1 MVFLDV
7 QRQVIPVAEKILL
20 EKSALWGIALRNNRA
35 SKLVAKSTKLEWKE
49 MVTGA
54 IKLNVTAWIASW
66 YFDWTDK
73 NFSINTSNL
82 MVWDIISFQ
91 DSTFKAKGDLRIIIT
106 ALVDS
111 WTAKAR
117 KIGGSNI
124 AITTTDWA
132 FVDSMAEADGS
143 QVSKR
148 RAMEV
153 PSTLYNFT
161 QIIRAGHSISWT
173 DATTLNYSFADTKKE
188 LREQAYDKFTR
199 ALDWVI
205 TSSVRMSL
213 ALPEG
218 WVRRIAGWLNYFA
231 LNNFDPSTWDYSS
244 PSSVNVKVVNGVITK
259 EHINFAFKHVIEN
272 GGALDALVANTA
284 QLMQIATLYQDKV
297 NVNVI
302 NGTVAWVVGG
312 AVQVLKSPI
321 NVAGNEIKALYLD
334 TRMPQ
339 DEIQFFNTNTIEAV
353 PLEWRGALEEITEPT
368 AKNDNYSIDLLG
380 EWTVKIKN
388 AKSNTFVLKGLTL
401 PTAP

>member
-1 MVFLDV
+1 MFLDV

-20 EKSALWGIALRNNRA
+20 GKSALWGIALKNNRA
-35 SKLVAKSTKLEWKE
+35 TKLVAKTTRLEWKE

-66 YFDWTDK
+66 YFDGTDK
-73 NFSINTSNL
+73 DFSINTSNL
-82 MVWDIISFQ
+82 LIWDIISFQ
-91 DSTFKAKGDLRIIIT
+91 DSTFKAKWDLRIIVT
-106 ALVDS
+106 ALVDGG
-111 WTAKAR
+111 TAKAR
-117 KIGGSNI
+117 KISGSDV

-132 FVDSMAEADGS
+132 FVDTMAEAEGS
-143 QVSKR
+143 QVTKR
-148 RAMEV
+148 RALEV

-161 QIIRAGHSISWT
+161 QIIRAGHSIPGT
-173 DATTLNYSFADTKKE
+173 DVATMNYSFDDTKKE
-188 LREQAYDKFTR
+188 LRGQAYDKFTR
-199 ALDWVI
+199 ALDWLV

-218 WVRRIAGWLNYFA
+218 WVRRISGWLNYFA
-231 LNNFDPSTWDYSS
+231 LNNFDPSTGDYAS
-244 PSSVNVKVVNGVITK
+244 PSTVNLKVVNGALVK
-259 EHINFAFKHVIEN
+259 DHINFAFKYVIEN
-272 GGALDALVANTA
+272 GGKLNALAANTA
-284 QLMQIATLYQDKV
+284 QLMEIASLYQDKV

-321 NVAGNEIKALYLD
+321 SVAGNEINAIYLD

-339 DEIQFFNTNTIEAV
+339 DEITFFNTDIIEAV
-353 PLEWRGALEEITEPT
+353 PLEGRGALEEISVPT